1 MRVLLFITGFLS
13 SSVQFILLRET
24 SCLSGESENT
34 TAIFLAFWL
43 VISSAGAIL
52 AKRINSINIKKLFA
66 VFISAPLLSLAL
78 FLLSGRVLLHP
89 GEIMS
94 VSGIVLMLLVTLAP
108 TAVVST
114 FVFVRISILRSES
127 LRAVPGDSF
136 GIETIGS
143 VIAGILATTS
153 ALLFIGTFQFYFL
166 VIVVA
171 ALASALVITNKTVSK
186 KIFLCVAPAAV
197 MVLLIILFPPDNI
210 IRNFQLRNVHTTE
223 TFDTPYG
230 NITSGFYNGEQTLY
244 YNFHPLYYN
253 NDETQS
259 EEDIHYAMLQS
270 GRHEKVLLI
279 SGGLGNHIEEI
290 MKYKPDQVHYYEFDP
305 GLLRIEKRNCN
316 LSYNTK
322 ITLGNEDAFRH
333 LTRSSENYDVI
344 IQLTDLPLTLSINRY
359 YSLEYFATVKKNLSQ
374 GGVFACAP
382 LSSFNYVSGNYIKA
396 LSSIVN
402 ALKMSFRNV
411 TVIRGNRLYIIA
423 SDSTLR
429 TDICELVHEE
439 QISNIYVNCDYLND
453 ADITEKSSTLLSKV
467 DSNVKPN
474 SLIKPVTSWYGNKVL
489 LEKQDDGQNFT
500 IILVLII
507 LVPLVRM
514 RREALIMY
522 SSSAALAGLGIIAIF
537 MLQATFGNAHL
548 LSSIVLSILF
558 SGLATGA
565 AMNNKLLKKTNI
577 LPAGI
582 AVILVMTAL
591 FSGLVTEIRS
601 FTILFSF
608 LPLLVFSAGVLA
620 GSYYRAV
627 TSERA
632 AFMTGKIYSADL
644 AGAASG
650 YLVTGT
656 VLIPLTGMILAPII
670 LSGLILL
677 SLTLVWIQPKL

>member
-13 SSVQFILLRET
+13 SSVQFILLREI

-34 TAIFLAFWL
+34 SAIFLALWL

-52 AKRINSINIKKLFA
+52 AKSIKSINFKNLFLIF
-66 VFISAPLLSLAL
+66 VSAPLLSLAL
-78 FLLSGRVLLHP
+78 FLLSGRILVQP

-94 VSGIVLMLLVTLAP
+94 VPGIILMLLVTLTP
-108 TAVVST
+108 TAFVSSFA
-114 FVFVRISILRSES
+114 FVKISILSSENLKS
-127 LRAVPGDSF
+127 VPGNSF
-136 GIETIGS
+136 GIETVGS

-153 ALLFIGTFQFYFL
+153 ALLFIGSFQFYFL
-166 VIVVA
+166 VIAIA
-171 ALASALVITNKTVSK
+171 ALASALVIINKSVSK
-186 KIFLCVAPAAV
+186 KFFLCVAPAAV
-197 MVLLIILFPPDNI
+197 IVLLIILFPPDNI

-230 NITSGFYNGEQTLY
+230 NITSGVYDGEQTLY

-253 NDETQS
+253 NDETQR

-279 SGGLGNHIEEI
+279 SGGLVNHIEEL

-305 GLLRIEKRNCN
+305 GLLRIEKRN
-316 LSYNTK
+316 SEISTNTI
-322 ITLGNEDAFRH
+322 ITLGKEDAFRH
-333 LTRSSENYDVI
+333 LMRSSENYDVI
-344 IQLTDLPLTLSINRY
+344 IQLTDLPLTLSTNRF
-359 YSLEYFATVKKNLSQ
+359 YSLEYFASVKKNLNN

-382 LSSFNYVSGNYIKA
+382 MSSFNYVSENYIKA
-396 LSSIVN
+396 LSSIIN
-402 ALKMSFRNV
+402 ALKMSFINV
-411 TVIRGNRLYIIA
+411 IVLRGNRLYIIA

-429 TDICELVHEE
+429 TDICELVKEK
-439 QISNIYVNCDYLND
+439 QINNVYVNCDYLND
-453 ADITEKSSTLLSKV
+453 ADITEKSSTLISKV
-467 DSNVKPN
+467 DSAVKPN

-489 LEKQDDGQNFT
+489 REKHGERQSVTYILVF
-500 IILVLII
+500 IILI
-507 LVPLVRM
+507 PLVRM

-537 MLQATFGNAHL
+537 LFQATLGNAHL

-565 AMNNKLLKKTNI
+565 ALNNKSLKNANI

-582 AVILVMTAL
+582 VVILVITAL

-601 FTILFSF
+601 YPVLFSF
-608 LPLLVFSAGVLA
+608 LPLLVFSAGIMT

-627 TSERA
+627 TSEKA
-632 AFMTGKIYSADL
+632 TYMTGKIYGADL

-656 VLIPLTGMILAPII
+656 VLIPLTGIILAPII

-677 SLTLVWIQPKL
+677 TLTLVWVLPKL